1 MLKVVLD
8 TNVFVS
14 ILIGGRL
21 KENLYPL
28 LLKGEF
34 RLFLTQ
40 ELLNELLYVFS
51 KPEFKLTEPDLEN
64 FKTFLKRK
72 AVFVESKEKISVCRD
87 VEDNKILECAVSG
100 KANFIVTG
108 DRDLLSLSSF
118 RKISIVTPAEF
129 AKILQL
135 I

>member
-14 ILIGGRL
+14 ILVGGRL

>member
-14 ILIGGRL
+14 ILVGGRL

-28 LLKGEF
+28 LLKSKF
-34 RLFLTQ
+34 QIFLTW
-40 ELLNELLYVFS
+40 ELLNELLYILS

-72 AVFVESKEKISVCRD
+72 AIFVESKEKISVCRD

-100 KANFIVTG
+100 KVDSIVTG